1 MIFIVG
7 GLVYYILTPSESE
20 SKTKSV
26 KKKAQ
31 SKPSPKLERKEGDDS
46 PDMDYIPAHV
56 KNIHSMKKRK

>member
-7 GLVYYILTPSESE
+7 GLVYYILTPSDAE
-20 SKTKSV
+20 SKTKNV

-31 SKPSPKLERKEGDDS
+31 SKPSPKLERKENDT

-56 KNIHSMKKRK
+56 KSVHNMKKRK